1 MTSQTVKVSAR
12 YQIAV
17 PASVRRKLKIAKGD
31 RLLVDIQGD
40 MIVLLPR
47 PASYTEA
54 TAGLGRAVWE
64 NVDTQKYLAAER
76 DAWTDS
82 PKS

>member
-40 MIVLLPR
+40 LMVLLPM
-47 PASYTEA
+47 PESYTEA

-64 NVDTQKYLAAER
+64 NVDVHKYIAGER
-76 DAWTDS
+76 DAWNDS
-82 PKS
+82 TKS